1 MKSRICLFG
10 FVSAMLMSN
19 VNAQTQQ
26 ELSQALLGQLLGF
39 TQNVYFNANQ
49 IAEMPK
55 MPTERAATQPEILA
69 AVASALRLQ
78 QHPCSSVLNADY
90 VDESVIIMI
99 SINCVDGNY
108 VVDARRGKI
117 NP

>member
-39 TQNVYFNANQ
+39 TQNVYFNANP

-55 MPTERAATQPEILA
+55 MPTERAATQTEILE

-78 QHPCSSVLNADY
+78 QHPCTSVLNADY
-90 VDESVIIMI
+90 VDESGNLL
-99 SINCVDGNY
+99 SINCTDGNY

>member
-10 FVSAMLMSN
+10 FVSAMLISN

-26 ELSQALLGQLLGF
+26 KLSQALLGQLLGF

-55 MPTERAATQPEILA
+55 MPTERAATQTEILE

-90 VDESVIIMI
+90 VDESGNLI

>member
-39 TQNVYFNANQ
+39 TQNVYFNVNQ

-55 MPTERAATQPEILA
+55 MPTERAATQTEILE

-90 VDESVIIMI
+90 VDESGNLI